1 MYKDH
6 KENEFRTKEEMYKH
20 WNTSHSAVNHRM
32 AKGMSLGEALEAKP
46 MSLSDR
52 GRAGRKA
59 SGWEK

>member
-1 MYKDH
+1 MYNDH
-6 KENEFRTKEEMYKH
+6 KGNKFHTKEEMYKY
-20 WNTSHSAVNHRM
+20 WATSHSAVAHRM
-32 AKGMSLGEALEAKP
+32 NRGLTLGEALETKP